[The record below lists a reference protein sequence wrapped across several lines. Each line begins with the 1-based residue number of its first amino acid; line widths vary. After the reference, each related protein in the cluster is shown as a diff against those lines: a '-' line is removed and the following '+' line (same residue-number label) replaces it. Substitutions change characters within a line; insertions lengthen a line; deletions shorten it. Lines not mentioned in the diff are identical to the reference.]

1 MHSPQSQ
8 ELEFNAE
15 TQSTP
20 RIRRE
25 LLCESLRPPRHA
37 GAGLRLCVEILFW
50 LTVFTFGLQ
59 AGEIRLG
66 LEPGLWQKRVSNTGG
81 VAEADAPAT
90 STFRLS
96 LFSERDACHGDL

>member
-1 MHSPQSQ
+1 MYPSQSQ

-25 LLCESLRPPRHA
+25 LLCESLRP
-37 GAGLRLCVEILFW
+37 LRLCVEILFW
-50 LTVFTFGLQ
+50 LTVFAIGLQ

-81 VAEADAPAT
+81 VAEAAAPAT

-96 LFSERDACHGDL
+96 LFCERNACHGGL